1 SRSEAAKQRR
11 QDQLQRWLG
20 SETDRTGS
28 EARDTLSA
36 SGTRRAKVRFAQ
48 GAVFMAAC
56 SAGDRE
62 EVAALLRQG
71 ADINHANI
79 DGLTALHQACID
91 ENAEMVQFLVESGSD
106 INRGDNEGWT
116 PLHAAASCGF
126 IQIVKFL
133 IEHGAHVGAVNSEG
147 ELPLDVATEDAMER
161 LLKEEIKKQGIDVDK
176 ARKEEERVML
186 QEATA
191 VLAGGGTLLPHPN
204 TKATAL
210 HVASAKGYIEVLK
223 VLLRCGVDVNSR
235 DVDGWTPLHAAAHW
249 GQEEVCGLLADSMC
263 DMGAVNN
270 VGQTPLDVADEN
282 LADALEELQ
291 KKQNALRSEK
301 EKQTP
306 VIDTSQQIPIVPVRA
321 RRSSKEKICL
331 HEREKHPSPALPSGP
346 VEDEEEEGQT
356 GQGQPQSQGKASSSS
371 SSEEESESESDAES
385 EKAKNRELINN
396 LNNKRN
402 TSGLLPTSMSLSS
415 AVSQMKKVKEV
426 GHQAS
431 LRATKDL
438 TKPPTGEAPGSW
450 RTSLRKAGSSVTLG
464 SAELTD
470 SSQEQSRVPDPGL
483 GMTRSASSPRLS
495 SEAEAKVN
503 AVSSEPRLARVPPI
517 PTRRL
522 FSIPDSSPESS
533 NSPSWLSRSSSYTR
547 RLPSQPGNDFTS
559 STPSLL
565 HSSSYGKRLDDPSVT
580 SANTGT
586 SASGLGHLN
595 SVLSQSDSEPRLLL
609 PGQSSFLNKAN
620 AFFSSY
626 LKTSFSPR
634 LPQEQKDP
642 SAVTSAN
649 SQAPTA
655 GEQETKQRRK
665 SYLTPVRDE
674 EAEAQRKARSRH
686 ARQSRRSTQ
695 GVTLTDLV
703 PLIGLHSSHV
713 TSLSRRT
720 WCLQEVS
727 WRSRIASLQK
737 SDLLGLTQPS
747 GSSRPPAAD
756 KKGAHLPLKE
766 DFSAYNSPLTCLIFT
781 DAEASTGENE
791 MERWAR
797 ERRERRQ
804 ARARRK
810 AQRTGESDDNEPSGE
825 EEFSG
830 SGLDPRVRT
839 AAAFALFVFPSFFTH
854 SVSRSDSVIS
864 DLCSCTPSGRTAR
877 VTTAPLEGRPKTL
890 KRYPLSQIILLCSL
904 RGCLHVLRPRRKCV
918 CLSVQLF
925 EEVSRE
931 NSQLQSQLQDTQRVV
946 SQTRLELEKAT
957 QRQERLSD
965 CSALLEL
972 ERKDRRMLE
981 RRLGELEEELKVL
994 VDLRADNQRLK
1005 DENGALIRVIS
1016 KLSK

>member
-1 SRSEAAKQRR
+1 MAATDHSRSEAAKQRR

-28 EARDTLSA
+28 EARETSSG

-106 INRGDNEGWT
+106 VNRGDNEGWT

-126 IQIVKFL
+126 IQIAKYL

-161 LLKEEIKKQGIDVDK
+161 LLKGEIKKQAIDVDK
-176 ARKEEERVML
+176 ARKEEERIML
-186 QEATA
+186 QDAMA
-191 VLAGGGTLLPHPN
+191 VLAGGGTLTPHPN

-210 HVASAKGYIEVLK
+210 HVAAAKGYIEVLK
-223 VLLRCGVDVNSR
+223 VLLQCGVDVDSR
-235 DVDGWTPLHAAAHW
+235 DIDGWTPLHAGAHW
-249 GQEEVCGLLADSMC
+249 GQEEACSLLADHMC

-282 LADALEELQ
+282 LVDTLEELQ

-306 VIDTSQQIPIVPVRA
+306 VIETSPPISMVPVRT
-321 RRSSKEKICL
+321 RRTSISRMSSKEKICL
-331 HEREKHPSPALPSGP
+331 HEREKHPPPALQSSPA
-346 VEDEEEEGQT
+346 EDEEEEGGQT
-356 GQGQPQSQGKASSSS
+356 GQNQPQGQGKASSSS

-385 EKAKNRELINN
+385 EKAKNREIINN

-402 TSGLLPTSMSLSS
+402 ATSLPPTSMSTST
-415 AVSQMKKVKEV
+415 AASQVKKDP
-426 GHQAS
+426 G
-431 LRATKDL
+431 
-438 TKPPTGEAPGSW
+438 KPPATEAPGSW

-464 SAELTD
+464 SAGLSD
-470 SSQEQSRVPDPGL
+470 STQDPSRPPETVL

-495 SEAEAKVN
+495 SEADTK
-503 AVSSEPRLARVPPI
+503 EPRLARVPPI

-522 FSIPDSSPESS
+522 FSIPDSSPDNS
-533 NSPSWLSRSSSYTR
+533 N
-547 RLPSQPGNDFTS
+547 
-559 STPSLL
+559 
-565 HSSSYGKRLDDPSVT
+565 SSSYGKRLDDPTVT
-580 SANTGT
+580 SASTGT
-586 SASGLGHLN
+586 SPAPLSRLN
-595 SVLSQSDSEPRLLL
+595 SVLAQ
-609 PGQSSFLNKAN
+609 
-620 AFFSSY
+620 
-626 LKTSFSPR
+626 R
-634 LPQEQKDP
+634 LPQEQTEKKDQF
-642 SAVTSAN
+642 AVTTSN
-649 SQAPTA
+649 SRSTTT
-655 GEQETKQRRK
+655 GEQEAKQRRK

-695 GVTLTDLV
+695 GVTLTDLQEAEKTMKTDNK
-703 PLIGLHSSHV
+703 G
-713 TSLSRRT
+713 REKKEEEEKEKEKEAKAKKGEEG
-720 WCLQEVS
+720 EVS

-737 SDLLGLTQPS
+737 SDLLGLTQPA
-747 GSSRPPAAD
+747 GTPRPQTSD
-756 KKGAHLPLKE
+756 RR
-766 DFSAYNSPLTCLIFT
+766 DV
-781 DAEASTGENE
+781 EASTGESE
-791 MERWAR
+791 TERWAR

-804 ARARRK
+804 ARAKRK
-810 AQRTGESDDNEPSGE
+810 AQRTGESDDNDPSGE
-825 EEFSG
+825 EELSG
-830 SGLDPRVRT
+830 SGLDPQT
-839 AAAFALFVFPSFFTH
+839 NQNLS
-854 SVSRSDSVIS
+854 SRSFNDCTQGGDS
-864 DLCSCTPSGRTAR
+864 DA
-877 VTTAPLEGRPKTL
+877 KDF
-890 KRYPLSQIILLCSL
+890 K
-904 RGCLHVLRPRRKCV
+904 K
-918 CLSVQLF
+918 LF

-931 NSQLQSQLQDTQRVV
+931 NSELQSQLQDTQRII
-946 SQTRLELEKAT
+946 SQTRLDLEKAT
-957 QRQERLSD
+957 QRQERFSD

-972 ERKDRRMLE
+972 ERK
-981 RRLGELEEELKVL
+981 VL
-994 VDLRADNQRLK
+994 VDLRTDNQRLK

>member
-1 SRSEAAKQRR
+1 MAATDHSRSEAAKQRR

-28 EARDTLSA
+28 EARETLSC

-106 INRGDNEGWT
+106 VNRGDNEGWT

-126 IQIVKFL
+126 IQIAKYL
-133 IEHGAHVGAVNSEG
+133 IEHGAQVGAVNSEG

-161 LLKEEIKKQGIDVDK
+161 LLKGEIKKQAIDVDK
-176 ARKEEERVML
+176 ARKEEERIML
-186 QEATA
+186 QDAMA
-191 VLAGGGTLLPHPN
+191 VLAGSGTLTPHPN

-210 HVASAKGYIEVLK
+210 HVAAAKGYIEVLK
-223 VLLRCGVDVNSR
+223 VLLKCGVDVDSR
-235 DVDGWTPLHAAAHW
+235 DIDGWTPLHAGAHW
-249 GQEEVCGLLADSMC
+249 GQEEVCTLLADNMC

-282 LADALEELQ
+282 LVDTLEELQ

-306 VIDTSQQIPIVPVRA
+306 VIETSPPISMVPVRP
-321 RRSSKEKICL
+321 RSKEKICL
-331 HEREKHPSPALPSGP
+331 HEREKHPPPALQSSPA
-346 VEDEEEEGQT
+346 EDEEEEGGQT
-356 GQGQPQSQGKASSSS
+356 GQSQPQSQGKASSSS

-385 EKAKNRELINN
+385 EKAKNREIINN

-402 TSGLLPTSMSLSS
+402 ATSLLPTSMSTST
-415 AVSQMKKVKEV
+415 AASQGKKDP
-426 GHQAS
+426 G
-431 LRATKDL
+431 
-438 TKPPTGEAPGSW
+438 KPPATEAPGSW

-464 SAELTD
+464 SAGLTD
-470 SSQEQSRVPDPGL
+470 TSQDPSRPPETVL

-495 SEAEAKVN
+495 SEADTK
-503 AVSSEPRLARVPPI
+503 EPRLARVPPI

-522 FSIPDSSPESS
+522 FSIPDSSPDNS
-533 NSPSWLSRSSSYTR
+533 NSWLSRSSSYTR
-547 RLPSQPGNDFTS
+547 RLHSQSGNDLTS
-559 STPSLL
+559 SNPTLL
-565 HSSSYGKRLDDPSVT
+565 HSSSYGKRLDDPTVT
-580 SANTGT
+580 SASTGT
-586 SASGLGHLN
+586 SSAGLSRLN
-595 SVLSQSDSEPRLLL
+595 SVLAQRH
-609 PGQSSFLNKAN
+609 
-620 AFFSSY
+620 
-626 LKTSFSPR
+626 
-634 LPQEQKDP
+634 PQEQTEKKDQ
-642 SAVTSAN
+642 SAVTTSN
-649 SQAPTA
+649 SQSTTT
-655 GEQETKQRRK
+655 GEQEAKQRRK

-695 GVTLTDLV
+695 GVTLTDLQEAEKTMKTDNK
-703 PLIGLHSSHV
+703 GREKKEEEEKE
-713 TSLSRRT
+713 TKAKKGEEG
-720 WCLQEVS
+720 EVS

-737 SDLLGLTQPS
+737 SDLLGLTQPP
-747 GSSRPPAAD
+747 GTPRPQTSD
-756 KKGAHLPLKE
+756 RR
-766 DFSAYNSPLTCLIFT
+766 DV
-781 DAEASTGENE
+781 EASTGESE
-791 MERWAR
+791 TERWAR

-810 AQRTGESDDNEPSGE
+810 AQRTGESDDNDPSGE

-830 SGLDPRVRT
+830 SGLDPQT
-839 AAAFALFVFPSFFTH
+839 DQHLS
-854 SVSRSDSVIS
+854 SRSFNDCTQGGDSDS
-864 DLCSCTPSGRTAR
+864 KDF
-877 VTTAPLEGRPKTL
+877 K
-890 KRYPLSQIILLCSL
+890 K
-904 RGCLHVLRPRRKCV
+904 
-918 CLSVQLF
+918 LF

-931 NSQLQSQLQDTQRVV
+931 NSQLQSQLQDTQRIIT
-946 SQTRLELEKAT
+946 QTRLDLEKAT
-957 QRQERLSD
+957 QRQERFSD

-981 RRLGELEEELKVL
+981 RRMAELEEELKVL
-994 VDLRADNQRLK
+994 VDLRTDNQRLK

>member
-1 SRSEAAKQRR
+1 MAATDHSRSEAAKQRR

-20 SETDRTGS
+20 SETDQTGS
-28 EARDTLSA
+28 DTRDTSA
-36 SGTRRAKVRFAQ
+36 SGSGTRRRARVRFAQ

-106 INRGDNEGWT
+106 VNRGDNEGWT

-126 IQIVKFL
+126 IQIAKYL

-161 LLKEEIKKQGIDVDK
+161 LLKGEIKKQAIDVDM

-186 QEATA
+186 QDAMA
-191 VLAGGGTLLPHPN
+191 VLAGGGTLTPHPN

-210 HVASAKGYIEVLK
+210 HVSAAKGYIEVLK
-223 VLLRCGVDVNSR
+223 VLLQCGVGVDVDSR
-235 DVDGWTPLHAAAHW
+235 DIDGWTPLHAGAHW
-249 GQEEVCGLLADSMC
+249 GQEEVCSLLADNMC

-270 VGQTPLDVADEN
+270 VGQTPLDVADEK
-282 LADALEELQ
+282 LADTLEELQ

-306 VIDTSQQIPIVPVRA
+306 VIETSPPVSMVPA
-321 RRSSKEKICL
+321 RTRSKEKICL
-331 HEREKHPSPALPSGP
+331 HEREKHPPPALQSSPA
-346 VEDEEEEGQT
+346 EDEEEEGQT
-356 GQGQPQSQGKASSSS
+356 GQRQPQSQGKASSSS

-385 EKAKNRELINN
+385 EKAKNREIINN

-402 TSGLLPTSMSLSS
+402 TTSLLPTSMPTST
-415 AVSQMKKVKEV
+415 AASQMKKQDP
-426 GHQAS
+426 G
-431 LRATKDL
+431 
-438 TKPPTGEAPGSW
+438 KPPAPEAPGSW
-450 RTSLRKAGSSVTLG
+450 RTSLKKAGSSVTLG
-464 SAELTD
+464 SAGLSDT
-470 SSQEQSRVPDPGL
+470 SQDPSRPTETVL

-495 SEAEAKVN
+495 SEADTK
-503 AVSSEPRLARVPPI
+503 EPRLARVPPI

-522 FSIPDSSPESS
+522 FSIPDTSPDNS
-533 NSPSWLSRSSSYTR
+533 NSWLSRSSSYTR
-547 RLPSQPGNDFTS
+547 RLHSQSGNDFTS

-565 HSSSYGKRLDDPSVT
+565 HSSSYGKRLDDPTVT

-586 SASGLGHLN
+586 SSAGLSRLN
-595 SVLSQSDSEPRLLL
+595 SVLAQ
-609 PGQSSFLNKAN
+609 
-620 AFFSSY
+620 
-626 LKTSFSPR
+626 R
-634 LPQEQKDP
+634 LPQEQTEKKDQT
-642 SAVTSAN
+642 AVPTSN
-649 SQAPTA
+649 SRSTTT
-655 GEQETKQRRK
+655 GEQEAKQRRK

-695 GVTLTDLV
+695 GVTLTDLQEAEKTMKTDNK
-703 PLIGLHSSHV
+703 G
-713 TSLSRRT
+713 REKKEEEEKEKEKEAKAKKGEEG
-720 WCLQEVS
+720 EVS

-737 SDLLGLTQPS
+737 SDLLGLTQPA
-747 GSSRPPAAD
+747 GTPRPQTSD
-756 KKGAHLPLKE
+756 RR
-766 DFSAYNSPLTCLIFT
+766 DV
-781 DAEASTGENE
+781 EASTGESE
-791 MERWAR
+791 TERWAR

-810 AQRTGESDDNEPSGE
+810 APRTGESDDNDPSGE

-830 SGLDPRVRT
+830 SGQDPQT
-839 AAAFALFVFPSFFTH
+839 DQHLS
-854 SVSRSDSVIS
+854 SRSFNDCTQGGGSDSK
-864 DLCSCTPSGRTAR
+864 DF
-877 VTTAPLEGRPKTL
+877 K
-890 KRYPLSQIILLCSL
+890 KM
-904 RGCLHVLRPRRKCV
+904 
-918 CLSVQLF
+918 F
-925 EEVSRE
+925 EDVSRE
-931 NSQLQSQLQDTQRVV
+931 NSQLQSQLQDTQRII
-946 SQTRLELEKAT
+946 SQTRLDLEKAT
-957 QRQERLSD
+957 QRQERFTD
-965 CSALLEL
+965 CSALLDL

-981 RRLGELEEELKVL
+981 RRMAELEEELKVL

>member
-1 SRSEAAKQRR
+1 MAATDHSRSEAAKQRR

-20 SETDRTGS
+20 SETDRTGA
-28 EARDTLSA
+28 EARETSSGSA
-36 SGTRRAKVRFAQ
+36 GTRRAKVRFAQ

-106 INRGDNEGWT
+106 VNRGDNEGWT

-126 IQIVKFL
+126 IQIAKYL
-133 IEHGAHVGAVNSEG
+133 IEHGAQVGAVNSEG

-161 LLKEEIKKQGIDVDK
+161 LLKGEIKKQGIDVDK
-176 ARKEEERVML
+176 ARKEEERIML
-186 QEATA
+186 QDAMA
-191 VLAGGGTLLPHPN
+191 VLAGGGTLTPHPN

-210 HVASAKGYIEVLK
+210 HVAAAKGYIEVLK
-223 VLLRCGVDVNSR
+223 VLLQCGVDVDSR
-235 DVDGWTPLHAAAHW
+235 DIDGWTPLHAAAHW
-249 GQEEVCGLLADSMC
+249 GQEEVCTLLTDNMC

-282 LADALEELQ
+282 LADTLEELQ

-306 VIDTSQQIPIVPVRA
+306 VIETSPQISMVPVRT
-321 RRSSKEKICL
+321 RRTSISRMSSKEKICL
-331 HEREKHPSPALPSGP
+331 HEREKHPPPALPSSP
-346 VEDEEEEGQT
+346 AEEEEEEGQT
-356 GQGQPQSQGKASSSS
+356 GQSQTQSQGKASSSS

-385 EKAKNRELINN
+385 EKAKNREIINN

-402 TSGLLPTSMSLSS
+402 AASLLPTSMSTST
-415 AVSQMKKVKEV
+415 AASQVKK
-426 GHQAS
+426 QDPS
-431 LRATKDL
+431 
-438 TKPPTGEAPGSW
+438 KPPTTEAPGSW

-464 SAELTD
+464 SAGLSD
-470 SSQEQSRVPDPGL
+470 SSQDPSRPADTGL

-495 SEAEAKVN
+495 SEADTK
-503 AVSSEPRLARVPPI
+503 EPRLARVPPI

-522 FSIPDSSPESS
+522 FSIPDSSPDNS
-533 NSPSWLSRSSSYTR
+533 NSWLSRSSSYTR
-547 RLPSQPGNDFTS
+547 RLHSQSGNELTS

-565 HSSSYGKRLDDPSVT
+565 HSSSYGKRLDDPNVT

-586 SASGLGHLN
+586 TAGLSRLNNVSA
-595 SVLSQSDSEPRLLL
+595 Q
-609 PGQSSFLNKAN
+609 
-620 AFFSSY
+620 
-626 LKTSFSPR
+626 R
-634 LPQEQKDP
+634 LPQEQTEKKDQ
-642 SAVTSAN
+642 SAVTTSN
-649 SQAPTA
+649 SQGLTT
-655 GEQETKQRRK
+655 GEPETKQRRK

-695 GVTLTDLV
+695 GVTLTDLQEAEKTMKTDNK
-703 PLIGLHSSHV
+703 G
-713 TSLSRRT
+713 REKKEEEDKDKEKEAKAKKGEEG
-720 WCLQEVS
+720 EVS

-737 SDLLGLTQPS
+737 SDLLGLTQPT
-747 GSSRPPAAD
+747 GAPRPQTAD
-756 KKGAHLPLKE
+756 RR
-766 DFSAYNSPLTCLIFT
+766 DV
-781 DAEASTGENE
+781 EASTGESE
-791 MERWAR
+791 TERWAR

-810 AQRTGESDDNEPSGE
+810 AQRTGESDDNDPSGE

-830 SGLDPRVRT
+830 SGLDPQTVRN
-839 AAAFALFVFPSFFTH
+839 LS
-854 SVSRSDSVIS
+854 SRSDVSCNDCTQGGGS
-864 DLCSCTPSGRTAR
+864 DT
-877 VTTAPLEGRPKTL
+877 KDF
-890 KRYPLSQIILLCSL
+890 K
-904 RGCLHVLRPRRKCV
+904 K
-918 CLSVQLF
+918 LF

-931 NSQLQSQLQDTQRVV
+931 NSQLQSQLQDTQRIV
-946 SQTRLELEKAT
+946 SQTRLDLEKAT
-957 QRQERLSD
+957 QRQERFSD

-981 RRLGELEEELKVL
+981 RRMAELEEELKVL

>member
-1 SRSEAAKQRR
+1 MAATDHSRSEAAKQRR

-28 EARDTLSA
+28 EARETLSG
-36 SGTRRAKVRFAQ
+36 SVTRRAKVRFAQ

-106 INRGDNEGWT
+106 VNRGDNEGWT

-126 IQIVKFL
+126 IQIAKYL
-133 IEHGAHVGAVNSEG
+133 LEHGAHVGAVNSEG

-161 LLKEEIKKQGIDVDK
+161 LLKAEVKKQGIDVDQ
-176 ARKEEERVML
+176 ARKEEERIML
-186 QEATA
+186 QDAMA
-191 VLAGGGTLLPHPN
+191 VLAGGGTLTPHPN

-210 HVASAKGYIEVLK
+210 HVAAAKGYIEVLK
-223 VLLRCGVDVNSR
+223 VLLQCGVDVDSV

-249 GQEEVCGLLADSMC
+249 GQEEVCTLLAENMC

-270 VGQTPLDVADEN
+270 VGQTPLDVADES
-282 LADALEELQ
+282 LTDTLEQLQ
-291 KKQNALRSEK
+291 KKQNALRSLK
-301 EKQTP
+301 KKQTP
-306 VIDTSQQIPIVPVRA
+306 VIETSPQISMVPA
-321 RRSSKEKICL
+321 RTRSKEKICL
-331 HEREKHPSPALPSGP
+331 HEREKHTSPALQTSPA
-346 VEDEEEEGQT
+346 EEEEEEGQT
-356 GQGQPQSQGKASSSS
+356 GQGQSQSQGKASSSS

-385 EKAKNRELINN
+385 EKVKSREIINN

-402 TSGLLPTSMSLSS
+402 TTSLLPTSMSTSTAASHL
-415 AVSQMKKVKEV
+415 KKDP
-426 GHQAS
+426 S
-431 LRATKDL
+431 
-438 TKPPTGEAPGSW
+438 KPPATEAPGSW

-464 SAELTD
+464 SAGLAD
-470 SSQEQSRVPDPGL
+470 SSQDASRPLDTGL

-495 SEAEAKVN
+495 SEADTK
-503 AVSSEPRLARVPPI
+503 EPRLARVPPI

-522 FSIPDSSPESS
+522 FSIPDSSPDNS
-533 NSPSWLSRSSSYTR
+533 NSWLSRSSSYTR
-547 RLPSQPGNDFTS
+547 RLHSHSGNDLTS

-565 HSSSYGKRLDDPSVT
+565 HSSSYGKRLDDPTVT
-580 SANTGT
+580 SASTGT
-586 SASGLGHLN
+586 SYAGLSRLN
-595 SVLSQSDSEPRLLL
+595 SVLAQ
-609 PGQSSFLNKAN
+609 
-620 AFFSSY
+620 
-626 LKTSFSPR
+626 R
-634 LPQEQKDP
+634 LPQEQTEKKDL
-642 SAVTSAN
+642 SAVSN
-649 SQAPTA
+649 SQSTTT

-695 GVTLTDLV
+695 GVTLTDLQEAEKTMKTDNKGNEKKDEEEKEKEAKAKKV
-703 PLIGLHSSHV
+703 EEG
-713 TSLSRRT
+713 
-720 WCLQEVS
+720 EVS

-737 SDLLGLTQPS
+737 SDLLGLTQPTGTARPQTS
-747 GSSRPPAAD
+747 DSRD
-756 KKGAHLPLKE
+756 V
-766 DFSAYNSPLTCLIFT
+766 
-781 DAEASTGENE
+781 EASTGESE
-791 MERWAR
+791 TERWAR

-810 AQRTGESDDNEPSGE
+810 AQRTGESDDNDPSGE

-830 SGLDPRVRT
+830 SGLDPQTDQR
-839 AAAFALFVFPSFFTH
+839 LS
-854 SVSRSDSVIS
+854 SRSDTSYN
-864 DLCSCTPSGRTAR
+864 DCTQGGSSET
-877 VTTAPLEGRPKTL
+877 KDF
-890 KRYPLSQIILLCSL
+890 K
-904 RGCLHVLRPRRKCV
+904 K
-918 CLSVQLF
+918 LF

-931 NSQLQSQLQDTQRVV
+931 NSQLQSQLQDTQRIV
-946 SQTRLELEKAT
+946 SQTRLDLEKAT
-957 QRQERLSD
+957 QRQERFTD
-965 CSALLEL
+965 CSALLDL

-981 RRLGELEEELKVL
+981 RRMAELEEELKVL

>member
-1 SRSEAAKQRR
+1 MAATDHSRSEAAKQRR

-28 EARDTLSA
+28 EARENLSG
-36 SGTRRAKVRFAQ
+36 SVTRRAKVRFAQ

-56 SAGDRE
+56 SAGDQE

-106 INRGDNEGWT
+106 VNRGDNEGWT

-126 IQIVKFL
+126 IQIAKYL
-133 IEHGAHVGAVNSEG
+133 IEHNAHVGAVNSEG

-161 LLKEEIKKQGIDVDK
+161 LLKAEVKKQGIDVDK
-176 ARKEEERVML
+176 ARKEEERIML
-186 QEATA
+186 QDTMA
-191 VLAGGGTLLPHPN
+191 VLAGGGTLTPHPN

-210 HVASAKGYIEVLK
+210 HVAAAKGYIEVLK
-223 VLLRCGVDVNSR
+223 VLLQCGVDVDSM
-235 DVDGWTPLHAAAHW
+235 DIDGWTPLHAAAHW
-249 GQEEVCGLLADSMC
+249 GQEEVCTQLAENMC

-270 VGQTPLDVADEN
+270 VGQTPLDVADES
-282 LADALEELQ
+282 LADTLEQLQ
-291 KKQNALRSEK
+291 KKQNALRSLK

-306 VIDTSQQIPIVPVRA
+306 VIEPSPQISMVPVRT
-321 RRSSKEKICL
+321 RSKEKICL
-331 HEREKHPSPALPSGP
+331 HEREKHPSPALPSSP
-346 VEDEEEEGQT
+346 AEEEEEEGQT
-356 GQGQPQSQGKASSSS
+356 GQGQSQSQGKASSSS

-385 EKAKNRELINN
+385 EKVKSREIINN

-402 TSGLLPTSMSLSS
+402 ATSLLPTSMSTSAAASHAKKQDSS
-415 AVSQMKKVKEV
+415 
-426 GHQAS
+426 
-431 LRATKDL
+431 
-438 TKPPTGEAPGSW
+438 KPPATEAPGSW

-464 SAELTD
+464 SAGLSE
-470 SSQEQSRVPDPGL
+470 SSQDPSRPPETGL

-495 SEAEAKVN
+495 SDADTK
-503 AVSSEPRLARVPPI
+503 EPRLARVPPI

-522 FSIPDSSPESS
+522 FSIPDSSPDNS
-533 NSPSWLSRSSSYTR
+533 NSWLSRSSSYTR
-547 RLPSQPGNDFTS
+547 RLHSQSGNDLTS

-565 HSSSYGKRLDDPSVT
+565 HRCLCVSNGLCLSSSSYGKRLDDPTVT
-580 SANTGT
+580 SASTGT
-586 SASGLGHLN
+586 SSAGLSRLN
-595 SVLSQSDSEPRLLL
+595 SVLAQRH
-609 PGQSSFLNKAN
+609 
-620 AFFSSY
+620 
-626 LKTSFSPR
+626 
-634 LPQEQKDP
+634 PQEQTEKKDQ
-642 SAVTSAN
+642 SAVSN
-649 SQAPTA
+649 SRSTTT

-695 GVTLTDLV
+695 GVTLTDLQEAEKTMKTDNK
-703 PLIGLHSSHV
+703 G
-713 TSLSRRT
+713 REKKEEEEKEKEAKAKKGEEG
-720 WCLQEVS
+720 EVS

-737 SDLLGLTQPS
+737 SDLLGLTQPT
-747 GSSRPPAAD
+747 GTPRPPTSD
-756 KKGAHLPLKE
+756 RR
-766 DFSAYNSPLTCLIFT
+766 DV
-781 DAEASTGENE
+781 EASTGESE
-791 MERWAR
+791 TERWAR

-810 AQRTGESDDNEPSGE
+810 AQRTGESDDNDPSGE

-830 SGLDPRVRT
+830 SGLDPQT
-839 AAAFALFVFPSFFTH
+839 DQHLS
-854 SVSRSDSVIS
+854 SRSDIS
-864 DLCSCTPSGRTAR
+864 YNDCTQGGGSDT
-877 VTTAPLEGRPKTL
+877 KDF
-890 KRYPLSQIILLCSL
+890 K
-904 RGCLHVLRPRRKCV
+904 K
-918 CLSVQLF
+918 LF

-931 NSQLQSQLQDTQRVV
+931 NSQLQSQLQDTQRIV
-946 SQTRLELEKAT
+946 SQTRLDLEKAT
-957 QRQERLSD
+957 QRQERFTD
-965 CSALLEL
+965 CSALLDL

-981 RRLGELEEELKVL
+981 RRMAELEEELKVL

>member
-1 SRSEAAKQRR
+1 MAATDHSRSEAAKQRR

-28 EARDTLSA
+28 ENRETSSG
-36 SGTRRAKVRFAQ
+36 SGTRRPKVRFAQ

-106 INRGDNEGWT
+106 VNRGDNEGWT

-126 IQIVKFL
+126 IQITKYL
-133 IEHGAHVGAVNSEG
+133 IEHGAQVGAVNSEG

-161 LLKEEIKKQGIDVDK
+161 LLKGEIKKQAIDVDK

-186 QEATA
+186 QDAMA
-191 VLAGGGTLLPHPN
+191 VLAKSGTLTPHPN

-210 HVASAKGYIEVLK
+210 HVAAAKGYIEVLK
-223 VLLRCGVDVNSR
+223 VLLQCDVDVDSR
-235 DVDGWTPLHAAAHW
+235 DIDGWTPLHAGSHW
-249 GQEEVCGLLADSMC
+249 GQEEVCSLLADNMC

-270 VGQTPLDVADEN
+270 VGQTPLDVAHEKLVDT
-282 LADALEELQ
+282 LEELQ

-306 VIDTSQQIPIVPVRA
+306 VIETSQPISMVPLRT
-321 RRSSKEKICL
+321 RRTSISRMSSKEKIYL
-331 HEREKHPSPALPSGP
+331 HEREKHPPPALQSSPA
-346 VEDEEEEGQT
+346 EDEEEEGQT
-356 GQGQPQSQGKASSSS
+356 GQSQPQSQGKASSSS

-385 EKAKNRELINN
+385 EKAKNREIINN

-402 TSGLLPTSMSLSS
+402 ATSLLPTSVPTST
-415 AVSQMKKVKEV
+415 APSQVKKQDP
-426 GHQAS
+426 G
-431 LRATKDL
+431 
-438 TKPPTGEAPGSW
+438 KPPAPEAPGSW

-464 SAELTD
+464 SAGLSDT
-470 SSQEQSRVPDPGL
+470 SQDPIRPAETVL

-495 SEAEAKVN
+495 SEADTK
-503 AVSSEPRLARVPPI
+503 EPRLARVPPI

-522 FSIPDSSPESS
+522 FSIPDTSPDNS
-533 NSPSWLSRSSSYTR
+533 N
-547 RLPSQPGNDFTS
+547 
-559 STPSLL
+559 
-565 HSSSYGKRLDDPSVT
+565 SSSYGKRLDDPTMT
-580 SANTGT
+580 SASTGT
-586 SASGLGHLN
+586 SSAGLCRLN
-595 SVLSQSDSEPRLLL
+595 SVLTQ
-609 PGQSSFLNKAN
+609 
-620 AFFSSY
+620 
-626 LKTSFSPR
+626 R
-634 LPQEQKDP
+634 LPQEQTEKKDQ
-642 SAVTSAN
+642 SAITTFN
-649 SQAPTA
+649 SRSTTT
-655 GEQETKQRRK
+655 GEQEAKQRRK

-695 GVTLTDLV
+695 GVTLTDLQEAEKTMKTDNK
-703 PLIGLHSSHV
+703 G
-713 TSLSRRT
+713 REKKEEEEKEKEKDAKAKKAEEG
-720 WCLQEVS
+720 EVS

-737 SDLLGLTQPS
+737 SDLLGLTQPA
-747 GSSRPPAAD
+747 GAPRPQASD
-756 KKGAHLPLKE
+756 RR
-766 DFSAYNSPLTCLIFT
+766 DV
-781 DAEASTGENE
+781 EASTGESE
-791 MERWAR
+791 TERWAR

-810 AQRTGESDDNEPSGE
+810 AQRTGESDDNDPSGE

-830 SGLDPRVRT
+830 SGLDPQT
-839 AAAFALFVFPSFFTH
+839 DQHLS
-854 SVSRSDSVIS
+854 SRFNDCIHGGSSDAK
-864 DLCSCTPSGRTAR
+864 DF
-877 VTTAPLEGRPKTL
+877 K
-890 KRYPLSQIILLCSL
+890 K
-904 RGCLHVLRPRRKCV
+904 
-918 CLSVQLF
+918 LF

-931 NSQLQSQLQDTQRVV
+931 NSQLQSQLQDTQRTI
-946 SQTRLELEKAT
+946 SQTRLDLDKAT

-965 CSALLEL
+965 CSAMLDL
-972 ERKDRRMLE
+972 ERKDRRILE
-981 RRLGELEEELKVL
+981 RRMAELEEELKVL

>member
-1 SRSEAAKQRR
+1 MAATDHSRSEAAKQRR

-20 SETDRTGS
+20 SETDQTGT
-28 EARDTLSA
+28 EARETLGG

-126 IQIVKFL
+126 IQIAKYL

-161 LLKEEIKKQGIDVDK
+161 LLKAEIKKQGIDVDK

-186 QEATA
+186 QDAEA
-191 VLAGGGTLLPHPN
+191 VLAGGGTLTPHQN

-210 HVASAKGYIEVLK
+210 HVAAAKGYIEVLK
-223 VLLRCGVDVNSR
+223 VLLQCGVDIDSR
-235 DVDGWTPLHAAAHW
+235 DIDGWTPLHAAAHW
-249 GQEEVCGLLADSMC
+249 GQEEVCTLLADNMC

-282 LADALEELQ
+282 LVDSLEELQ

-306 VIDTSQQIPIVPVRA
+306 VIETSPPISMVPVRT
-321 RRSSKEKICL
+321 RRTSISRMSSKEKICL
-331 HEREKHPSPALPSGP
+331 HEREKHPPPALPSSP
-346 VEDEEEEGQT
+346 AEEEEEEGQT
-356 GQGQPQSQGKASSSS
+356 GQTQNQGKASSSS

-385 EKAKNRELINN
+385 EKAKNREIINN

-402 TSGLLPTSMSLSS
+402 TSSLLSTSMST
-415 AVSQMKKVKEV
+415 SQVKKD
-426 GHQAS
+426 QS
-431 LRATKDL
+431 
-438 TKPPTGEAPGSW
+438 KPPATEAPAPGSW

-464 SAELTD
+464 SAGL
-470 SSQEQSRVPDPGL
+470 QDPTRPAESAL

-495 SEAEAKVN
+495 SEADTK
-503 AVSSEPRLARVPPI
+503 EPRLARVPPI

-522 FSIPDSSPESS
+522 FSIPDSSPDNS
-533 NSPSWLSRSSSYTR
+533 NSWLSRSSSYTR
-547 RLPSQPGNDFTS
+547 RLHSQSGNDLTS

-565 HSSSYGKRLDDPSVT
+565 HRSVLLPSARPALVCSPSLCGIVVAVSPPTPPSNVCVCDCGRCFCVSNGIFLTSSSYGKRLDDPTVT
-580 SANTGT
+580 SASTGT
-586 SASGLGHLN
+586 SSAIPSRLN
-595 SVLSQSDSEPRLLL
+595 SVI
-609 PGQSSFLNKAN
+609 GQ
-620 AFFSSY
+620 
-626 LKTSFSPR
+626 R
-634 LPQEQKDP
+634 LPQEQADKKNQ
-642 SAVTSAN
+642 SAVTASITQ
-649 SQAPTA
+649 SSTT
-655 GEQETKQRRK
+655 GDQETKQRRK

-695 GVTLTDLV
+695 GVTLTDLQEAEKTMKTDNK
-703 PLIGLHSSHV
+703 GKDKKEEEEKEKEKEKEAKSKKGEEG
-713 TSLSRRT
+713 
-720 WCLQEVS
+720 EVS

-737 SDLLGLTQPS
+737 SDLLGLTQPT
-747 GSSRPPAAD
+747 GTARPQMSD
-756 KKGAHLPLKE
+756 RK
-766 DFSAYNSPLTCLIFT
+766 DV
-781 DAEASTGENE
+781 EASTGESE
-791 MERWAR
+791 TERWAR
-797 ERRERRQ
+797 ERREGRQ

-810 AQRTGESDDNEPSGE
+810 AARTGESDDNDPSGE

-830 SGLDPRVRT
+830 GVLDQQTDRH
-839 AAAFALFVFPSFFTH
+839 PS
-854 SVSRSDSVIS
+854 SRLDVSCNDYTLGGSSDTK
-864 DLCSCTPSGRTAR
+864 DY
-877 VTTAPLEGRPKTL
+877 K
-890 KRYPLSQIILLCSL
+890 K
-904 RGCLHVLRPRRKCV
+904 
-918 CLSVQLF
+918 LF

-931 NSQLQSQLQDTQRVV
+931 NSQLQSQLQDTQRIV
-946 SQTRLELEKAT
+946 SQTRVDLEKAT
-957 QRQERLSD
+957 QRQERFSD

-981 RRLGELEEELKVL
+981 RRMAELEEELKVL

>member
-1 SRSEAAKQRR
+1 MAATDHSRSEAAKQRR

-28 EARDTLSA
+28 EGRDTLSV

-126 IQIVKFL
+126 IQIVKYL
-133 IEHGAHVGAVNSEG
+133 IEHGANVGAVNSEG

-161 LLKEEIKKQGIDVDK
+161 LLKAEIKKQGIDVDK
-176 ARKEEERVML
+176 SRKEEERVML
-186 QEATA
+186 QDAMA
-191 VLAGGGTLLPHPN
+191 VLAVGGTLTPHPN

-223 VLLRCGVDVNSR
+223 VLLQCGVDVNSR
-235 DVDGWTPLHAAAHW
+235 DSDGWTPLHAAAHW
-249 GQEEVCGLLADSMC
+249 GQEEVCSLLADNMC

-282 LADALEELQ
+282 LVDALEELQ
-291 KKQNALRSEK
+291 KKQNALRTEK

-306 VIDTSQQIPIVPVRA
+306 VIETSQQIPIVPVRA
-321 RRSSKEKICL
+321 RRTSISRMSSKEKICL
-331 HEREKHPSPALPSGP
+331 HEREKHTSPALPSSP

-356 GQGQPQSQGKASSSS
+356 GQSQGKASSSS

-402 TSGLLPTSMSLSS
+402 TTGLLPTSMSVGS
-415 AVSQMKKVKEV
+415 AVSQMKK
-426 GHQAS
+426 
-431 LRATKDL
+431 DL
-438 TKPPTGEAPGSW
+438 NKPPTTEAPGSW

-464 SAELTD
+464 SAGLTD
-470 SSQEQSRVPDPGL
+470 SGQDHARVPDAGL
-483 GMTRSASSPRLS
+483 AMTRSASSPRLS
-495 SEAEAKVN
+495 SEADAK
-503 AVSSEPRLARVPPI
+503 EPRLARVPPI

-522 FSIPDSSPESS
+522 FSIPDSSPDNS
-533 NSPSWLSRSSSYTR
+533 NNWLSRSSSYTR
-547 RLPSQPGNDFTS
+547 RLYSQPGNDFTS

-586 SASGLGHLN
+586 SSSGLSHLN
-595 SVLSQSDSEPRLLL
+595 SVLSQ
-609 PGQSSFLNKAN
+609 
-620 AFFSSY
+620 
-626 LKTSFSPR
+626 R
-634 LPQEQKDP
+634 LPQEQKDQ

-649 SQAPTA
+649 SQAPTT

-695 GVTLTDLV
+695 GVTLTDLQEAEKTMKTDNKGREKEEEKEAK
-703 PLIGLHSSHV
+703 LKKAEEG
-713 TSLSRRT
+713 
-720 WCLQEVS
+720 EVS

-737 SDLLGLTQPS
+737 SDLLGLTQPA
-747 GSSRPPAAD
+747 GSPRPQTAD
-756 KKGAHLPLKE
+756 KKDL
-766 DFSAYNSPLTCLIFT
+766 DT
-781 DAEASTGENE
+781 STGENE

-797 ERRERRQ
+797 ERGERRQ

-810 AQRTGESDDNEPSGE
+810 AQRTGENDDNEPSGE
-825 EEFSG
+825 EEFTG
-830 SGLDPRVRT
+830 SGLDPRTVGH
-839 AAAFALFVFPSFFTH
+839 LG
-854 SVSRSDSVIS
+854 SRSDSS
-864 DLCSCTPSGRTAR
+864 CNDCTPGGET
-877 VTTAPLEGRPKTL
+877 KDF
-890 KRYPLSQIILLCSL
+890 K
-904 RGCLHVLRPRRKCV
+904 K
-918 CLSVQLF
+918 LF

-931 NSQLQSQLQDTQRVV
+931 NSQLQTQLQDTQRVI

>member
-1 SRSEAAKQRR
+1 MAATDHSRSEAAKQRR

-20 SETDRTGS
+20 SETDRTGL
-28 EARDTLSA
+28 EARETSSG

-106 INRGDNEGWT
+106 VNRGDNEGWT

-126 IQIVKFL
+126 IQITKYL

-147 ELPLDVATEDAMER
+147 ELPLDVATEDAMVR
-161 LLKEEIKKQGIDVDK
+161 LLKGEIKKQAIDVDN

-186 QEATA
+186 QDAMA
-191 VLAGGGTLLPHPN
+191 VLAGGGTLTPHPN

-210 HVASAKGYIEVLK
+210 HVAAAKGYIEVLK
-223 VLLRCGVDVNSR
+223 VLLQCGVDVDSR
-235 DVDGWTPLHAAAHW
+235 DIDGWTPLHAGAHW
-249 GQEEVCGLLADSMC
+249 GQEEVCSLLADNMC

-282 LADALEELQ
+282 LTDTLEELQ

-306 VIDTSQQIPIVPVRA
+306 VIGTSPQISMVPVRT
-321 RRSSKEKICL
+321 RRTSISRMSSKEKICL
-331 HEREKHPSPALPSGP
+331 HEREKHPPPALQSSPA
-346 VEDEEEEGQT
+346 EDDEEEGQT
-356 GQGQPQSQGKASSSS
+356 GQSQGKASSSS

-385 EKAKNRELINN
+385 EKAKNREIINN

-402 TSGLLPTSMSLSS
+402 ATSLLSTSMSTST
-415 AVSQMKKVKEV
+415 AASQVKKQDP
-426 GHQAS
+426 G
-431 LRATKDL
+431 
-438 TKPPTGEAPGSW
+438 KPPAPEAPVSW

-464 SAELTD
+464 SAGLSD
-470 SSQEQSRVPDPGL
+470 PSRPPETVV

-495 SEAEAKVN
+495 SEADTK
-503 AVSSEPRLARVPPI
+503 EPRLARVPPI

-522 FSIPDSSPESS
+522 LSIPDSSPDNS
-533 NSPSWLSRSSSYTR
+533 NSWLSRSSSYTR
-547 RLPSQPGNDFTS
+547 RLHSQSGNDLTS

-565 HSSSYGKRLDDPSVT
+565 HSSSYGKRLDDPTVT
-580 SANTGT
+580 SASTGT
-586 SASGLGHLN
+586 SSAGLSRLN
-595 SVLSQSDSEPRLLL
+595 SILAQ
-609 PGQSSFLNKAN
+609 
-620 AFFSSY
+620 
-626 LKTSFSPR
+626 R
-634 LPQEQKDP
+634 LPQEQTEKKDH
-642 SAVTSAN
+642 SAVTTSH
-649 SQAPTA
+649 SRSTA
-655 GEQETKQRRK
+655 TGEQEAKQRRK

-695 GVTLTDLV
+695 GVTLTDLQEAEKTMKTDNK
-703 PLIGLHSSHV
+703 G
-713 TSLSRRT
+713 REKKEEEEKEKEREAKAKKGEEG
-720 WCLQEVS
+720 EVS

-737 SDLLGLTQPS
+737 SDLLGLTQPA
-747 GSSRPPAAD
+747 GTPRPQTSD
-756 KKGAHLPLKE
+756 RR
-766 DFSAYNSPLTCLIFT
+766 DV
-781 DAEASTGENE
+781 EASTGESE
-791 MERWAR
+791 TERWAR

-810 AQRTGESDDNEPSGE
+810 AQRTGESDDNDPSGE

-830 SGLDPRVRT
+830 SGLDT
-839 AAAFALFVFPSFFTH
+839 QSLN
-854 SVSRSDSVIS
+854 DSGVS
-864 DLCSCTPSGRTAR
+864 DLCSAR
-877 VTTAPLEGRPKTL
+877 L
-890 KRYPLSQIILLCSL
+890 
-904 RGCLHVLRPRRKCV
+904 LRPFNDCTQGDGSDTNDFKK
-918 CLSVQLF
+918 LF

-931 NSQLQSQLQDTQRVV
+931 NSQLQSQLQDTQRII
-946 SQTRLELEKAT
+946 SQTRLDLEKAT
-957 QRQERLSD
+957 QRQERFTD

-972 ERKDRRMLE
+972 ERKDRKMLE
-981 RRLGELEEELKVL
+981 RRMAELEEELKVL

>member
-1 SRSEAAKQRR
+1 MAATDHSRSEAAKQRR

-20 SETDRTGS
+20 SETDQTES
-28 EARDTLSA
+28 EARESLSG

-106 INRGDNEGWT
+106 VNRGDNEGWT

-126 IQIVKFL
+126 IQIAKYL

-161 LLKEEIKKQGIDVDK
+161 LLKAEIKKQGIDVDR
-176 ARKEEERVML
+176 ARKEEERIML
-186 QEATA
+186 QDAEA
-191 VLAGGGTLLPHPN
+191 VLAGGGTLTPHPN

-210 HVASAKGYIEVLK
+210 HVAAAKGYIEVLK
-223 VLLRCGVDVNSR
+223 VLLQCEVDVDGR

-249 GQEEVCGLLADSMC
+249 GQEEVCSLLADNMC

-282 LADALEELQ
+282 LVDSLEELQ

-306 VIDTSQQIPIVPVRA
+306 VIETSPQISMVPVRT
-321 RRSSKEKICL
+321 RSKEKICL
-331 HEREKHPSPALPSGP
+331 HEREKHPPPALPSSP
-346 VEDEEEEGQT
+346 AEEEEEESQT
-356 GQGQPQSQGKASSSS
+356 GQSQATQNQGKASSSS

-385 EKAKNRELINN
+385 EKAKNREIINN

-402 TSGLLPTSMSLSS
+402 TTGLLPTSIST
-415 AVSQMKKVKEV
+415 SQVKK
-426 GHQAS
+426 QDQS
-431 LRATKDL
+431 
-438 TKPPTGEAPGSW
+438 KPPATEAPAPGSW

-464 SAELTD
+464 SAGLSD
-470 SSQEQSRVPDPGL
+470 STHDPSRPTETGL
-483 GMTRSASSPRLS
+483 GMPRSASSPRLS
-495 SEAEAKVN
+495 SEADTK
-503 AVSSEPRLARVPPI
+503 EPRLARVPPNL
-517 PTRRL
+517 TRRL
-522 FSIPDSSPESS
+522 FSIPDSSPDNS
-533 NSPSWLSRSSSYTR
+533 NSWLSRSSSYTR
-547 RLPSQPGNDFTS
+547 RLYSQSGNDLTS

-565 HSSSYGKRLDDPSVT
+565 HSSSYGKRLDDPNLT
-580 SANTGT
+580 SASTGT
-586 SASGLGHLN
+586 SSAGLGRLN
-595 SVLSQSDSEPRLLL
+595 SVIAQ
-609 PGQSSFLNKAN
+609 
-620 AFFSSY
+620 
-626 LKTSFSPR
+626 R
-634 LPQEQKDP
+634 LPQEQVEKKDQ
-642 SAVTSAN
+642 SFSTSITQ
-649 SQAPTA
+649 SSTA

-695 GVTLTDLV
+695 GVTLTDLQEAER
-703 PLIGLHSSHV
+703 
-713 TSLSRRT
+713 TMKTDNKSREKKEEEKEKEKET
-720 WCLQEVS
+720 KPKKGEEGEVS

-737 SDLLGLTQPS
+737 SDLLGLTQPT
-747 GSSRPPAAD
+747 GTARPQISEKRD
-756 KKGAHLPLKE
+756 V
-766 DFSAYNSPLTCLIFT
+766 
-781 DAEASTGENE
+781 EASTGESE
-791 MERWAR
+791 TERWAR

-810 AQRTGESDDNEPSGE
+810 AQRTGESDDNDPSGE

-830 SGLDPRVRT
+830 SLQDHQTDHHLSSRLD
-839 AAAFALFVFPSFFTH
+839 
-854 SVSRSDSVIS
+854 VSCND
-864 DLCSCTPSGRTAR
+864 CTQGGSSEA
-877 VTTAPLEGRPKTL
+877 KDF
-890 KRYPLSQIILLCSL
+890 K
-904 RGCLHVLRPRRKCV
+904 K
-918 CLSVQLF
+918 LF

-931 NSQLQSQLQDTQRVV
+931 NSQLQSQLQDTQRIVN
-946 SQTRLELEKAT
+946 QTRLDLEKAT
-957 QRQERLSD
+957 QRQERFSD
-965 CSALLEL
+965 CSALLER

-981 RRLGELEEELKVL
+981 RRMAELEEELKVL
-994 VDLRADNQRLK
+994 VDLKADNQRLK

>member
-1 SRSEAAKQRR
+1 MAATDHSRSEAAKQRR

-20 SETDRTGS
+20 SETDRTGL
-28 EARDTLSA
+28 EARETSSG

-106 INRGDNEGWT
+106 VNRGDNEGWT

-126 IQIVKFL
+126 IQIAKYL

-147 ELPLDVATEDAMER
+147 ELPLDVATEDVMVR
-161 LLKEEIKKQGIDVDK
+161 LLKGEIKKQAIDVDN

-186 QEATA
+186 QDAMA
-191 VLAGGGTLLPHPN
+191 VLAGGGTLTPHPN

-210 HVASAKGYIEVLK
+210 HVAAAKGYIEVLK
-223 VLLRCGVDVNSR
+223 VLLQCGVDVDSR
-235 DVDGWTPLHAAAHW
+235 DIDGWTPLHAGAHW
-249 GQEEVCGLLADSMC
+249 GQEEVCSLLADNMC

-282 LADALEELQ
+282 LTDTLEELQ

-306 VIDTSQQIPIVPVRA
+306 VIGTSPQISMVPVRT
-321 RRSSKEKICL
+321 RRTSISRMSSKEKICL
-331 HEREKHPSPALPSGP
+331 HEREKHPPPALQSSPA
-346 VEDEEEEGQT
+346 EDDEEEGQT
-356 GQGQPQSQGKASSSS
+356 GQSQGKASSSS

-385 EKAKNRELINN
+385 EKAKNREIINN

-402 TSGLLPTSMSLSS
+402 ATSLLPTSMSTST
-415 AVSQMKKVKEV
+415 AASQVKKQDP
-426 GHQAS
+426 G
-431 LRATKDL
+431 
-438 TKPPTGEAPGSW
+438 KPPASEAPVSW

-464 SAELTD
+464 SAGLSD
-470 SSQEQSRVPDPGL
+470 PSQDPSRPPETVV

-495 SEAEAKVN
+495 SEADTK
-503 AVSSEPRLARVPPI
+503 EPRLARVPPI

-522 FSIPDSSPESS
+522 LSIPD
-533 NSPSWLSRSSSYTR
+533 NSPDNS
-547 RLPSQPGNDFTS
+547 N
-559 STPSLL
+559 
-565 HSSSYGKRLDDPSVT
+565 SSSYGKRLDDPTVT
-580 SANTGT
+580 SASTGT
-586 SASGLGHLN
+586 SSAGLSRLN
-595 SVLSQSDSEPRLLL
+595 SILAQ
-609 PGQSSFLNKAN
+609 
-620 AFFSSY
+620 
-626 LKTSFSPR
+626 R
-634 LPQEQKDP
+634 LPQEQTEKKDQ
-642 SAVTSAN
+642 SAVTTSH
-649 SQAPTA
+649 SRSTA
-655 GEQETKQRRK
+655 TGEQEAKQRRK

-695 GVTLTDLV
+695 GVTLTDLQEAEKTMKTDNK
-703 PLIGLHSSHV
+703 G
-713 TSLSRRT
+713 REKKEEEEKEKEKEAKAKKGEEG
-720 WCLQEVS
+720 EVS

-737 SDLLGLTQPS
+737 SDLLGLTQPA
-747 GSSRPPAAD
+747 GTPRPQTSD
-756 KKGAHLPLKE
+756 RR
-766 DFSAYNSPLTCLIFT
+766 DV
-781 DAEASTGENE
+781 EASTGESE
-791 MERWAR
+791 TERWAR

-810 AQRTGESDDNEPSGE
+810 AQRTGESDDNDPSGE

-830 SGLDPRVRT
+830 SGLDT
-839 AAAFALFVFPSFFTH
+839 QQSLN
-854 SVSRSDSVIS
+854 DSGVS
-864 DLCSCTPSGRTAR
+864 DLCSAR
-877 VTTAPLEGRPKTL
+877 L
-890 KRYPLSQIILLCSL
+890 
-904 RGCLHVLRPRRKCV
+904 LRPFNDCTQGDGSDTNDFKK
-918 CLSVQLF
+918 LF

-931 NSQLQSQLQDTQRVV
+931 NSQLQSQLQDTQRII
-946 SQTRLELEKAT
+946 SQTRLDLEKAT
-957 QRQERLSD
+957 QRQERFTD

-981 RRLGELEEELKVL
+981 RRMAELEEELKVL

>member
-1 SRSEAAKQRR
+1 MAATDHSRSEAAKQRR

-20 SETDRTGS
+20 SETDQTGS
-28 EARDTLSA
+28 EARETLGG

-126 IQIVKFL
+126 IQITKYL

-147 ELPLDVATEDAMER
+147 ELPLDVATEDVMER
-161 LLKEEIKKQGIDVDK
+161 LLKAEIKKQGIDVDL
-176 ARKEEERVML
+176 ARKEEERIML
-186 QEATA
+186 QDAEA
-191 VLAGGGTLLPHPN
+191 VLAGGGTLTPHPN

-210 HVASAKGYIEVLK
+210 HVAAAKGYIEVLK
-223 VLLRCGVDVNSR
+223 VLLQCGVDVDGR

-249 GQEEVCGLLADSMC
+249 GLEEVCTLLADNMC

-282 LADALEELQ
+282 LVDSLEELQ

-306 VIDTSQQIPIVPVRA
+306 VIETSQQISMVPPRT
-321 RRSSKEKICL
+321 RSKEKICL
-331 HEREKHPSPALPSGP
+331 HEREKHPPPALPSSP
-346 VEDEEEEGQT
+346 AEEEEEEGQT
-356 GQGQPQSQGKASSSS
+356 GRSQTQNQGKASSSS

-385 EKAKNRELINN
+385 EKAKNREIINN

-402 TSGLLPTSMSLSS
+402 ATGLLPTSMSTSTP
-415 AVSQMKKVKEV
+415 ASQVKKQD
-426 GHQAS
+426 HS
-431 LRATKDL
+431 
-438 TKPPTGEAPGSW
+438 KPQVPEAPAPGSW

-464 SAELTD
+464 SAGISDSTQD
-470 SSQEQSRVPDPGL
+470 SSRPPETAL

-495 SEAEAKVN
+495 SEADTK
-503 AVSSEPRLARVPPI
+503 EPRLARVPPI

-522 FSIPDSSPESS
+522 FSIPDSSPDNS
-533 NSPSWLSRSSSYTR
+533 NSWLSRSSSYTR
-547 RLPSQPGNDFTS
+547 RLHSQSGNDLTS

-565 HSSSYGKRLDDPSVT
+565 HSSSYGRRLDDPTVT
-580 SANTGT
+580 STSTGT
-586 SASGLGHLN
+586 SFSGLSRLN
-595 SVLSQSDSEPRLLL
+595 SVLAQ
-609 PGQSSFLNKAN
+609 
-620 AFFSSY
+620 
-626 LKTSFSPR
+626 R
-634 LPQEQKDP
+634 LPQEQAEKKDQ
-642 SAVTSAN
+642 SAVTTFN
-649 SQAPTA
+649 SRIA

-695 GVTLTDLV
+695 GVTLTDLQEAEKTMKTDNKGREKDDEEKEKEKEAK
-703 PLIGLHSSHV
+703 PKKGEEG
-713 TSLSRRT
+713 
-720 WCLQEVS
+720 EVS

-737 SDLLGLTQPS
+737 SDLLGLTQPT
-747 GSSRPPAAD
+747 GTARP
-756 KKGAHLPLKE
+756 E
-766 DFSAYNSPLTCLIFT
+766 RREI
-781 DAEASTGENE
+781 EASSGESE
-791 MERWAR
+791 TERWAR

-810 AQRTGESDDNEPSGE
+810 AQKTGESDDNDPSGE

-830 SGLDPRVRT
+830 SGQDQQTDQHLSSRLD
-839 AAAFALFVFPSFFTH
+839 LSCNDW
-854 SVSRSDSVIS
+854 SQGGSSESRDF
-864 DLCSCTPSGRTAR
+864 
-877 VTTAPLEGRPKTL
+877 K
-890 KRYPLSQIILLCSL
+890 KM
-904 RGCLHVLRPRRKCV
+904 
-918 CLSVQLF
+918 F
-925 EEVSRE
+925 EDVSRE
-931 NSQLQSQLQDTQRVV
+931 NSQLQSQLQDTQRIV
-946 SQTRLELEKAT
+946 SQTRLDLEKAT
-957 QRQERLSD
+957 QRQERFSD

-972 ERKDRRMLE
+972 ERKDRKMLE
-981 RRLGELEEELKVL
+981 RRMAELEEQLKVL

>member
-1 SRSEAAKQRR
+1 MAATDHSRSEAAKQRR

-20 SETDRTGS
+20 SETDRTGL
-28 EARDTLSA
+28 EARETSSG

-106 INRGDNEGWT
+106 VNRGDNEGWT

-126 IQIVKFL
+126 IQITKYL

-147 ELPLDVATEDAMER
+147 ELPLDVATEDAMVR
-161 LLKEEIKKQGIDVDK
+161 LLKGEIKKQAIDVDN

-186 QEATA
+186 QDAMA
-191 VLAGGGTLLPHPN
+191 VLAGGGTLTPHPN

-210 HVASAKGYIEVLK
+210 HVAAAKGYIEVLK
-223 VLLRCGVDVNSR
+223 VLLQCGVDVDSR
-235 DVDGWTPLHAAAHW
+235 DIDGWTPLHAGAHW
-249 GQEEVCGLLADSMC
+249 GQEEVCSLLADNMC

-282 LADALEELQ
+282 LTDTLEELQ

-306 VIDTSQQIPIVPVRA
+306 VIGTSPQISMVPVRT
-321 RRSSKEKICL
+321 RRTSISRMSSKEKICL
-331 HEREKHPSPALPSGP
+331 HEREKHPPPALQSSPA
-346 VEDEEEEGQT
+346 EDDEEEGQT
-356 GQGQPQSQGKASSSS
+356 GQSQGKASSSS

-385 EKAKNRELINN
+385 EKAKNREIINN

-402 TSGLLPTSMSLSS
+402 ATSLLSTSMSTST
-415 AVSQMKKVKEV
+415 AASQVKKQDP
-426 GHQAS
+426 G
-431 LRATKDL
+431 
-438 TKPPTGEAPGSW
+438 KPPAPEAPVSW

-464 SAELTD
+464 SAGLSD
-470 SSQEQSRVPDPGL
+470 PSRPPETVV

-495 SEAEAKVN
+495 SEADTK
-503 AVSSEPRLARVPPI
+503 EPRLARVPPI

-522 FSIPDSSPESS
+522 LSIPDSSPDNS
-533 NSPSWLSRSSSYTR
+533 NSWLSRSSSYTR
-547 RLPSQPGNDFTS
+547 RLHSQSGNDLTS

-565 HSSSYGKRLDDPSVT
+565 HSSSYGKRLDDPTVT
-580 SANTGT
+580 SASTGT
-586 SASGLGHLN
+586 SSAGLSRLN
-595 SVLSQSDSEPRLLL
+595 SILAQ
-609 PGQSSFLNKAN
+609 
-620 AFFSSY
+620 
-626 LKTSFSPR
+626 R
-634 LPQEQKDP
+634 LPQEQTEKKDH
-642 SAVTSAN
+642 SAVTTSH
-649 SQAPTA
+649 SRSTA
-655 GEQETKQRRK
+655 TGEQEAKQRRK

-695 GVTLTDLV
+695 GVTLTDLQEAEKTMKTDNK
-703 PLIGLHSSHV
+703 G
-713 TSLSRRT
+713 REKKEEEEKEKEREAKAKKGEEG
-720 WCLQEVS
+720 EVS

-737 SDLLGLTQPS
+737 SDLLGLTQPA
-747 GSSRPPAAD
+747 GTPRPQTSD
-756 KKGAHLPLKE
+756 RR
-766 DFSAYNSPLTCLIFT
+766 DV
-781 DAEASTGENE
+781 EASTGESE
-791 MERWAR
+791 TERWAR

-810 AQRTGESDDNEPSGE
+810 AQRTGESDDNDPSGE

-830 SGLDPRVRT
+830 SGLDT
-839 AAAFALFVFPSFFTH
+839 QQSLN
-854 SVSRSDSVIS
+854 DSGVS
-864 DLCSCTPSGRTAR
+864 DLCSAR
-877 VTTAPLEGRPKTL
+877 L
-890 KRYPLSQIILLCSL
+890 
-904 RGCLHVLRPRRKCV
+904 LRPFNDCTQGDGSDTNDFKK
-918 CLSVQLF
+918 LF

-931 NSQLQSQLQDTQRVV
+931 NSQLQSQLQDTQRII
-946 SQTRLELEKAT
+946 SQTRLDLEKAT
-957 QRQERLSD
+957 QRQERFTD

-972 ERKDRRMLE
+972 ER
-981 RRLGELEEELKVL
+981 KVL